1 MWKTTSGGAQ
11 WENISDGF
19 FQTAAI
25 GAIALAPSA
34 PDVIYVGTGEA
45 TIRGNVSHGDGV
57 YVSMDGGHSWRKS
70 GLEDSR
76 HIGDIIVHPQRPEV
90 AYVAAQGHAW
100 GPSAERG
107 VYRTRDGGATWERIL
122 FKSERAGANDIA
134 MDPNHPDTLYAA
146 IWQAQRYP
154 HALVSGGEDSGLWK
168 SVDGGETWKDISR
181 GPGLPTGLLG
191 KIGVAASPARPG
203 RVWAIIEAGGKDGAD
218 DGGLFRSD
226 DWGETWERINA
237 ERELRGRPWYY
248 MHLFADP
255 QDAETI
261 WNLNLKCWK
270 STNGG
275 AKFTEV
281 PTPHGDNH
289 ALWIDPRNSNRM
301 IEGNDGGACV
311 TFDGAYTWSSLLN
324 QPTAQ
329 FYHVTTDDQNPY
341 HVYGSQQDNFAM
353 RLPSSEAEGAIS
365 WRNYA
370 EPGGGESGY
379 MAVSRKPP
387 YTVFGGGIG
396 TGSGHGRLIAWNPET
411 GQKRNVTVWP
421 EVVNDN
427 VGGVGA
433 NQLKYRFQW
442 TYPVEVSRHDPN
454 VLYVCSNV
462 VHRSF
467 DDGVSWETISPDLT
481 RNDPDKL
488 GPSGGPITHDN
499 SGAEIYCTIFA
510 FRESPHEQGIFWAG
524 SDDGLI
530 HLSRD
535 GGETWRNITPPE
547 LPEWALISVIEPS
560 PHDPATAYVAAT
572 RYKHDDSAPYLYRT
586 NDYGAT
592 WTSIAAGM
600 PAQAITRVIREDPNR
615 RGLLYVGTELGVYL
629 SFDDGS
635 NWQPFQCNLPVTPVY
650 DLIVHGTDLVAAT
663 HGRAFWILDDLSP
676 LYQMETTQ
684 PSQPVTLFAPRPT
697 VRARFESRMEGEAN
711 PAYTQYLMS
720 GPITVAYRLAKAANG
735 STRKKFLDAGA
746 NPPSGVIFHY
756 ALAAATTEPVEL
768 TIHDAEGATIRTFSS
783 KSEREPRLPVCQGAN
798 RFVWNLRY
806 TPVESLVDDPKAN
819 ESETRET
826 LEGLAPRALPGEY
839 EARLRLGETV
849 VSQRFTIVPDE
860 RLGVSPEALQEQFTL
875 KRAIY
880 EQVQEIHR
888 MVNQVRRISKQV
900 TDWSERAKSHENW
913 TRWREMADALREKLK
928 ALEGQLVN
936 LEEDKLKPGPGRLA
950 ERLTILSS
958 MIAESDDAPTRGA
971 QEVFALLSDQARERR
986 VDLERLLSQ
995 DVAAFNAEARTAE
1008 VPAVVI

>member
-34 PDVIYVGTGEA
+34 PDTIYVGTGEA

-57 YVSMDGGHSWRKS
+57 YVSLDGGRTWRNT
-70 GLEDSR
+70 GLTDSR
-76 HIGDIIVHPQRPEV
+76 HIGDIVVHPQRPEV
-90 AYVAAQGHAW
+90 AYVAALGHAW
-100 GPSAERG
+100 GPSEERG
-107 VYRTRDGGATWERIL
+107 VYRTRDGGASWQRVL
-122 FKSERAGANDIA
+122 FKSARAGANDIA

-146 IWQAQRYP
+146 IWQTQRYP

-181 GPGLPTGLLG
+181 APGMPTGLLG

-237 ERELRGRPWYY
+237 TRELRGRPWYY
-248 MHLFADP
+248 MHLYADP
-255 QDAETI
+255 QDADTI
-261 WNLNLKCWK
+261 WNLNLKAWK
-270 STNGG
+270 STDGG

-281 PTPHGDNH
+281 PTPHGDTH
-289 ALWIDPRNSNRM
+289 GLWIDPRNSNRM
-301 IEGNDGGACV
+301 IQGDDGGACV
-311 TFDGAYTWSSLLN
+311 TFDGGYTWSTLLN

-329 FYHVTTDDQNPY
+329 FYHVTTDDQQPY
-341 HVYGSQQDNFAM
+341 NVYGSQQDNWAM
-353 RLPSSEAEGAIS
+353 RVPSSEPEGAIS

-442 TYPVEVSRHDPN
+442 TFPIEVSLHDPD
-454 VLYVCSNV
+454 VLYACSNF
-462 VHRSF
+462 VHRSY
-467 DDGVSWETISPDLT
+467 DEGTSWETISPDLT
-481 RNDPDKL
+481 RNDPEKL

-510 FRESPHEQGIFWAG
+510 FRESPHEQGVFWAG

-530 HLSRD
+530 HISRD
-535 GGETWRNITPPE
+535 GGATWNNVTPSA

-572 RYKHDDSAPYLYRT
+572 RYKHDDQAPYLFKT

-592 WTSIAAGM
+592 WTSISAGM
-600 PAQAITRVIREDPNR
+600 PEQSITRVIREDPNR

-629 SFDDGS
+629 SFDDGAT
-635 NWQPFQCNLPVTPVY
+635 WQPFQSNLPVTPIH
-650 DLIVHGTDLVAAT
+650 DLIVKGTDLIAAT
-663 HGRAFWILDDLSP
+663 HGRSFWILDDLSP
-676 LYQMETTQ
+676 LYQMQSAQ
-684 PSQPVTLFAPRPT
+684 PQQPVTLFAPRPT
-697 VRARFESRMEGEAN
+697 VRSRFEGRMEGGESA
-711 PAYTQYLMS
+711 AYTQYQMT
-720 GPITVAYRLAKAANG
+720 GPVTVAYRLVKAADG
-735 STRKKFLDAGA
+735 TTRKKYLDAGA

-756 ALAAATTEPVEL
+756 ALAEAPSEAIEL
-768 TIHDAEGATIRTFSS
+768 SIHDANGETLRTFSS
-783 KSEREPRLPVCQGAN
+783 KGERQPLLPARQGAN
-798 RFVWNLRY
+798 RFVWNLRQ
-806 TPVESLVDDPKAN
+806 TPVEPLADDPKAN
-819 ESETRET
+819 EPDTRET
-826 LEGLAPRALPGEY
+826 LEGLAPRVLSGEY
-839 EARLRLGETV
+839 EARLRLGETT

-860 RLGVSPEALQEQFTL
+860 RLNVSAEALREQFTL
-875 KRAIY
+875 KRDIY
-880 EQVQEIHR
+880 QRMQEIHQ
-888 MVNQVRRISKQV
+888 MVSQLRRIRKQV
-900 TDWSERAKSHENW
+900 TDWGERAKSHEQW
-913 TRWREMADALREKLK
+913 TRLREMSDALRDKLK

-936 LEEDKLKPGPGRLA
+936 LEEDKLKPGPGQLT

-958 MIAESDDAPTRGA
+958 MIDESDDAPTRGA
-971 QEVFALLSDQARERR
+971 QEVYALLSEQTRQRHA
-986 VDLERLLSQ
+986 DLERLLSE
-995 DVAAFNAEARTAE
+995 DVAAFNAEARSAD
-1008 VPAVVI
+1008 VPAVMI

>member
-1 MWKTTSGGAQ
+1 
-11 WENISDGF
+11 
-19 FQTAAI
+19 
-25 GAIALAPSA
+25 
-34 PDVIYVGTGEA
+34 
-45 TIRGNVSHGDGV
+45 
-57 YVSMDGGHSWRKS
+57 
-70 GLEDSR
+70 
-76 HIGDIIVHPQRPEV
+76 
-90 AYVAAQGHAW
+90 
-100 GPSAERG
+100 
-107 VYRTRDGGATWERIL
+107 
-122 FKSERAGANDIA
+122 
-134 MDPNHPDTLYAA
+134 
-146 IWQAQRYP
+146 
-154 HALVSGGEDSGLWK
+154 SGLWK
-168 SVDGGETWKDISR
+168 SVDGGETWKDITR
-181 GPGLPTGLLG
+181 APGLPAGLLG
-191 KIGVAASPARPG
+191 KIGVAASPARAG
-203 RVWAIIEAGGKDGAD
+203 RVWAIVEASGKDGAD

-255 QDAETI
+255 QDADTI

-289 ALWIDPRNSNRM
+289 GLWIDPRNSNRM
-301 IEGNDGGACV
+301 IEGNDGGARV

-329 FYHVTTDDQNPY
+329 FYHVTTDDQKPY
-341 HVYGSQQDNFAM
+341 HVYGSQQDNWAM
-353 RLPSSEAEGAIS
+353 RLPSSEPEGAIS

-396 TGSGHGRLIAWNPET
+396 TGSGHGRLIAWNPQT

-442 TYPVEVSRHDPN
+442 TYPIEVSRHDPD
-454 VLYVCSNV
+454 VLYVCSNY
-462 VHRSF
+462 VHRSY
-467 DDGVSWETISPDLT
+467 DEGVSWETISPDLT

-510 FRESPHEQGIFWAG
+510 FRESPLEQGVFWAG
-524 SDDGLI
+524 SDDGLMHI
-530 HLSRD
+530 SRD
-535 GGETWRNITPPE
+535 GGATWRNITPSG
-547 LPEWALISVIEPS
+547 LPEWALISIIEPS

-572 RYKHDDSAPYLYRT
+572 RYKHDDSAPYLYKT

-600 PAQAITRVIREDPNR
+600 PEQAITRVIREDPNR
-615 RGLLYVGTELGVYL
+615 RGLLYVGTEFGVYL
-629 SFDDGS
+629 SFDDGA
-635 NWQPFQCNLPVTPVY
+635 NWQPFQCNLPVAPVY
-650 DLIVHGTDLVAAT
+650 DLIVHETDLVAAT
-663 HGRAFWILDDLSP
+663 HGRSFWILDDLSP
-676 LYQMETTQ
+676 LYQMANAQ
-684 PSQPVTLFAPRPT
+684 APSQPVTLFTPRPT
-697 VRARFESRMEGEAN
+697 VRSRFETRKEDGESA
-711 PAYTQYLMS
+711 AFTQYLMT
-720 GPITVAYRLAKAANG
+720 GPLTVSYRLTKAPDG
-735 STRKKFLDAGA
+735 STRKTFLDAGA

-756 ALAAATTEPVEL
+756 ALGEATTEPVEL
-768 TIHDAEGATIRTFSS
+768 TIHDAEGATLRTFSS
-783 KSEREPRLPVCQGAN
+783 KSEHEPRLRVRQGAN

-806 TPVESLVDDPKAN
+806 TPVEPLVDDPKAN
-819 ESETRET
+819 EPDTRET

-849 VSQRFTIVPDE
+849 VSQRFSIVPDE

-880 EQVQEIHR
+880 QQMQEIHQ
-888 MVNQVRRISKQV
+888 MVNQLRRVHKQV
-900 TDWSERAKSHENW
+900 SDWSERTKSHENW
-913 TRWREMADALREKLK
+913 SQWREKANALRDKVK

-936 LEEDKLKPGPGRLA
+936 LEEEKLKPGPGRLA

-958 MIAESDDAPTRGA
+958 MIDESDDAPTRGA
-971 QEVFALLSDQARERR
+971 HEVFAMLSEQVRERR
-986 VDLERLLSQ
+986 ADLDRLLSQ
-995 DVAAFNAEARTAE
+995 DVAAFNAEARTVD
-1008 VPAVVI
+1008 VPAVVV